1 MTAYLYFPAGRV
13 AGGQALLAMQ
23 SRVVQGLYFFG
34 SPVTIAD
41 DLSATGLFVSGHD
54 ETITAD
60 LLPGSDGLRAKA
72 IGRL

>member
-1 MTAYLYFPAGRV
+1 
-13 AGGQALLAMQ
+13 
-23 SRVVQGLYFFG
+23 
-34 SPVTIAD
+34 VTIAG
-41 DLSATGLFVSGHD
+41 DLSATGLAVSGHD